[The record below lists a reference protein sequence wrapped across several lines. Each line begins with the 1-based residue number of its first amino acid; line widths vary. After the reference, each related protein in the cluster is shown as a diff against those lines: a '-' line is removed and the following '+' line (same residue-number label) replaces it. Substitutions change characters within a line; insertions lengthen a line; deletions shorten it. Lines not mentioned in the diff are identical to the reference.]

1 MKDFL
6 DKKFKHNTWFKEGIT
21 VGYALDYFAKTS
33 DFYLDKEPALKQ
45 SEDLLDAVVYDDV
58 ITDGKHFYR
67 LSKEEKQYYWKRKEY
82 WREQKR
88 LEEEIW
94 LNTKISKEKELSS
107 YLCSNSNYDIEA
119 AEKQLKYA
127 EKNNDKECIEY
138 WEKQVKIRQKKHKFI
153 DNFISRFFDK
163 VITNK
168 DFIDFKD
175 KLQSELENI

>member
-1 MKDFL
+1 MKNFL
-6 DKKFKHNTWFKEGIT
+6 DKKFKHNTWFKEGVTI
-21 VGYALDYFAKTS
+21 GYALDYFAKTS
-33 DFYLDKEPALKQ
+33 DFYLDKKPALKQ
-45 SEDLLDAVVYDDV
+45 SENLLDALVYDNV

-88 LEEEIW
+88 LEEEKW
-94 LNTKISKEKELSS
+94 LNTKIDKEKELSS
-107 YLCSNSNYDIEA
+107 YLCGNSNYDIEA

-127 EKNNDKECIEY
+127 EKNNDKKCIEY
-138 WEKQVKIRQKKHKFI
+138 WEKQVETRQKKHKFI
-153 DNFISRFFDK
+153 DDFISKFFDK

-175 KLQSELENI
+175 RLSSELETI